1 MIYKFCEDKLDYIR
15 VSLKKPLLIASTT
28 TLIVIG
34 SVSVV
39 SYYIGRFQQINSLSQ
54 FEKEVLILTHD
65 EMVDPFSED
74 KFAEMLNQLNVKFPH
89 IATAQSM
96 LETSSWSSDI
106 FKENNN
112 LFGMKEAKTR
122 VTTSNGTIS
131 GHAYYNHWRESVYD
145 YAFYQSRYLSKIKN
159 EEEYF
164 NYLANNYAEDSLYIP
179 KLKNIIKQH
188 NLKERFK

>member
-1 MIYKFCEDKLDYIR
+1 MIYKFCEEKLDYIR
-15 VSLKKPLLIASTT
+15 VSFKKPIIIASTT
-28 TLIVIG
+28 TLVAMG
-34 SVSVV
+34 GVSAV

-54 FEKEVLILTHD
+54 FEREVLVLTH
-65 EMVDPFSED
+65 EEITDPFSED
-74 KFAEMLNQLNVKFPH
+74 KFTEMLKQLNVKFPY

-96 LETSSWSSDI
+96 LETGDWSSDI

-122 VTTSNGTIS
+122 VTTSTGTMS

-145 YAFYQSRYLSKIKN
+145 YAFYQSRYLSKLRT

-164 NYLANNYAEDSLYIP
+164 NYLANNYAEDSLYIS
-179 KLKNIIKQH
+179 KLKNLIIKH
-188 NLKERFK
+188 NLKERFN

>member
-28 TLIVIG
+28 TLVIIG

-54 FEKEVLILTHD
+54 FEKEILILTHD

-145 YAFYQSRYLSKIKN
+145 YAFYQSRYLSKIKS

-164 NYLANNYAEDSLYIP
+164 NYLANNYAEDSLYIS
-179 KLKNIIKQH
+179 KLKNLIIKH
-188 NLKERFK
+188 NLKERFN